1 MGNFTRTKELI
12 PSRVDEEKGSHGR
25 VKEAIRVRLKRKGLK
40 MNFMLIDTCDE

>member
-25 VKEAIRVRLKRKGLK
+25 VKEAIRIRLKRKGIK
-40 MNFMLIDTCDE
+40 MNLVLTGALDE